1 MTSASRYDSAN
12 IASNIASTPTVAE
25 VANRRLRLGRAFENL
40 AAECARK
47 GVDVAIVQQ
56 SLVGK
61 PALRVAITDQ
71 RTGERLTERGDL
83 HEILD
88 RARDR
93 LNREDW
99 DR

>member
-12 IASNIASTPTVAE
+12 IPSNIADTPTAAE
-25 VANRRLRLGRAFENL
+25 IANRRLKLGRAFEHL
-40 AAECARK
+40 AVACARK
-47 GVDVAIVQQ
+47 GVDVAIVQT
-56 SLVGK
+56 SMVTG
-61 PALRVAITDQ
+61 PALRVAITKPQ
-71 RTGERLTERGDL
+71 TGERISERGDV

-88 RARDR
+88 VARDR

>member
-12 IASNIASTPTVAE
+12 IPSNIAETPTAE
-25 VANRRLRLGRAFENL
+25 QIEKRRHAIGCAFEHL
-40 AAECARK
+40 AVACARK

-61 PALRVAITDQ
+61 PALRVAITNQ
-71 RTGERLTERGDL
+71 RTGERISIRGEL
-83 HEILD
+83 LD
-88 RARDR
+88 IIDTARDR

>member
-12 IASNIASTPTVAE
+12 IPSNIADTPTSEQIAK
-25 VANRRLRLGRAFENL
+25 RREAVGRAIEQL
-40 AAECARK
+40 GTACARK
-47 GVDVAIVQQ
+47 GVDFAIVQT

-61 PALRVAITDQ
+61 PARRISITNQ
-71 RTGERLTERGDL
+71 RTGERISVHGEL
-83 HEILD
+83 LD
-88 RARDR
+88 VIDTARDR

>member
-12 IASNIASTPTVAE
+12 IPSNIAETPTSE
-25 VANRRLRLGRAFENL
+25 QIEKRRQAIGCAFEHL
-40 AAECARK
+40 AVACARK

-61 PALRVAITDQ
+61 PALRVAITNQ

>member
-12 IASNIASTPTVAE
+12 IPSNIAGTPTAAE
-25 VANRRLRLGRAFENL
+25 VANRRLRLGRAFEHL
-40 AAECARK
+40 AIACARK
-47 GVDVAIVQQ
+47 GVDAAIVQ
-56 SLVGK
+56 SSRTSG
-61 PALRVAITDQ
+61 PELRVALTNRRTADRIT
-71 RTGERLTERGDL
+71 EYGDL

>member
-12 IASNIASTPTVAE
+12 IPSNIAETPTAADI
-25 VANRRLRLGRAFENL
+25 ANRRLKLGRAFEQL
-40 AAECARK
+40 GIACARK

-61 PALRVAITDQ
+61 PALRVAITNQ
-71 RTGERLTERGDL
+71 RTGERLTERGDI

>member
-12 IASNIASTPTVAE
+12 IPSNIADTPTAADI
-25 VANRRLRLGRAFENL
+25 ANRRLKLGRAFEHL
-40 AAECARK
+40 AIASARK
-47 GVDVAIVQQ
+47 GVDVAIVQT

-71 RTGERLTERGDL
+71 RTGERITERGDV